1 MMKVKVALET
11 MSDVSEF
18 VAIASKVKEPVVLI
32 GGDFK
37 VSAKSL
43 LGALY
48 TMEWQEVWCEC
59 EVDIYSKIS
68 KFII

>member
-1 MMKVKVALET
+1 MRVKVELET

-18 VAIASKVKEPVVLI
+18 VAIASSIAEPVKLVSEH
-32 GGDFK
+32 FC

-48 TMEWQEVWCEC
+48 TMEWDEVWCEC
-59 EVDIYSKIS
+59 ERDIYTKIE
-68 KFII
+68 KFVV

>member
-11 MSDVSEF
+11 MNDVSTF
-18 VAIASKVKEPVVLI
+18 VNIASTIDHPIHLTC
-32 GGDFK
+32 GDFK

-48 TMEWQEVWCEC
+48 SMEWQEVWCEC
-59 EVDIYSKIS
+59 EVDIYHKID
-68 KFII
+68 KFVI